1 MDEVRLKRY
10 LVRRNTSD
18 VFVWTEQLAKRE
30 GLEEVWARDAK
41 EALTKEAMPDPRR
54 ISLDQLERMSRAD
67 LIIFADA
74 KLGLTLSQ
82 TEPKAALLD
91 LVKQAVFS
99 MPPEPAMSTQDE
111 SRPYATV
118 SDVKSAKTAGDTAKV
133 EVSHA
138 GNRADKP
145 VRQGI

>member
-1 MDEVRLKRY
+1 MDEIRLKRY

-18 VFVWTEQLAKRE
+18 VYVWTEQLAKRE
-30 GLEEVWARDAK
+30 GLEEVWAKDAK

-54 ISLDQLERMSRAD
+54 ISLDQLENMSRAD

-74 KLGLTLSQ
+74 KLGMALPATDS
-82 TEPKAALLD
+82 KAALLD

-99 MPPEPAMSTQDE
+99 IPPESTLSTQSE

-138 GNRADKP
+138 GNRTDKP
-145 VRQGI
+145 VRA